1 MTIMKEMNI
10 LNKPVSISM
19 DQHTEQCI
27 AELQDNFFKG
37 FSRSDIIRYCVA
49 FTHAELLQ
57 AEGLESLEYSEGVK
71 NIV

>member
-1 MTIMKEMNI
+1 MS
-10 LNKPVSISM
+10 NKPVSISM
-19 DQHTEQCI
+19 DQHTEKCI
-27 AELQDNFFKG
+27 TDLQEAFFIG

-49 FTHAELLQ
+49 FCHAELLQ